1 MKTTLYGGVMDTKLL
16 GTALTRVFA
25 GLVIMTLLIF
35 VPAGSPAYWQG
46 WLLLGILFVPMIIAG
61 FVMLFKSPE
70 LLRKRLNM
78 KEEQKDQK
86 IVVLLSGLMFIVA
99 FVVAGLNYRFGWILM
114 PNWVP
119 IVFTIV
125 FLVAYILYAEVL
137 RENVYLS
144 RTVEVQE
151 NQKVI
156 DTGMYGVVRHPM
168 YTTTLLLFLAMPL
181 VLGSI
186 FSFVITLLYI
196 PIIAM
201 RIKNEEEVLSE
212 GLLGYKDYM
221 TKVKYRLIPF
231 IW

>member
-1 MKTTLYGGVMDTKLL
+1 MDTKLL

-168 YTTTLLLFLAMPL
+168 YTTTLLLFLSMPL

-186 FSFVITLLYI
+186 ISFVITLLYI

>member
-1 MKTTLYGGVMDTKLL
+1 MDTKLL

-35 VPAGSPAYWQG
+35 VPAGSLGYWQG
-46 WLLLGILFVPMIIAG
+46 WLLIGILFIPMIIAG
-61 FVMLFKSPE
+61 FIMFFKSPE

-99 FVVAGLNYRFGWILM
+99 FVVAGLNYRFSWIMM